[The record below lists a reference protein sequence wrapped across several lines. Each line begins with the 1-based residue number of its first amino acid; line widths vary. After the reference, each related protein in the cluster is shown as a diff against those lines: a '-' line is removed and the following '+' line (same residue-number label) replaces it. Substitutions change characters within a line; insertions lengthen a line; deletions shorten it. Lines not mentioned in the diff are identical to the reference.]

1 MLVNGILF
9 NSEAWHG
16 VTDPQIVKLESLD
29 EALLQGLL
37 KAHSKAPKE
46 FLHLEL
52 GTIPLRWIMAQRR
65 LNYMKHIQSRD
76 DSELIKRVFLAQK
89 ETPTKGDFVKLIE
102 KRSERPK
109 HNI

>member
-1 MLVNGILF
+1 
-9 NSEAWHG
+9 
-16 VTDPQIVKLESLD
+16 
-29 EALLQGLL
+29 
-37 KAHSKAPKE
+37 
-46 FLHLEL
+46 
-52 GTIPLRWIMAQRR
+52 MAQRR